1 MGNID
6 YEYLDNSQDRQ
17 EKEREDSQ
25 TDQLLTLLISTTL
38 QSGRMHYGWNW
49 SSYFY
54 PAKKFTA
61 IQC

>member
-25 TDQLLTLLISTTL
+25 TDQLLTLLISTTQ
-38 QSGRMHYGWNW
+38 QSGRMY
-49 SSYFY
+49 YE
-54 PAKKFTA
+54 
-61 IQC
+61 

>member
-25 TDQLLTLLISTTL
+25 TDQLLTLFISTTQ
-38 QSGRMHYGWNW
+38 QSGRMH
-49 SSYFY
+49 
-54 PAKKFTA
+54 
-61 IQC
+61 

>member
-25 TDQLLTLLISTTL
+25 TDQLLTLLISTT
-38 QSGRMHYGWNW
+38 QQPGRMHYE
-49 SSYFY
+49 
-54 PAKKFTA
+54 
-61 IQC
+61 

>member
-25 TDQLLTLLISTTL
+25 TDQLLTLLISTTQ
-38 QSGRMHYGWNW
+38 QSGRMHYE
-49 SSYFY
+49 
-54 PAKKFTA
+54 
-61 IQC
+61 